1 MKTITPID
9 LIKMNNEE
17 LRSILSYTD
26 HFEVNNVIRAFAE
39 LNYRGEIPIYSIE
52 QMGRIYLTKEF
63 KNFLISNNF
72 DSVETAINNY
82 LFNNGFSTYL
92 DYRKSL
98 IENNIS
104 EFVVTN
110 PVQISKAGKPLKK
123 IGTYMLLNI
132 FSIIIGLLI
141 VRSADDLDTITN
153 TYIFFGLCTL
163 VFNILII
170 INFYE
175 AGNSLER
182 SVYFKA
188 NESTPNEINDKD
200 SEIKENIK
208 PSF

>member
-17 LRSILSYTD
+17 LYSIIESYID
-26 HFEVNNVIRAFAE
+26 DFEINTVIQTLAE
-39 LNYRGEIPIYSIE
+39 LNYRGYQSSIFTIE
-52 QMGRIYLTKEF
+52 KYEK
-63 KNFLISNNF
+63 FLVKSITV

-123 IGTYMLLNI
+123 IGTYMVLNI
-132 FSIIIGLLI
+132 CSIIIGLLI

-175 AGNSLER
+175 AGNSLEQ

-188 NESTPNEINDKD
+188 NDSKPNEINDKD
-200 SEIKENIK
+200 TEIKENVK

>member
-17 LRSILSYTD
+17 LYSIIESYID
-26 HFEVNNVIRAFAE
+26 DFEINTVIQTLAE
-39 LNYRGEIPIYSIE
+39 LNYRGYQPSIFIIE
-52 QMGRIYLTKEF
+52 KYEK
-63 KNFLISNNF
+63 FLVKNNF
-72 DSVETAINNY
+72 DSLETAINNY

-123 IGTYMLLNI
+123 IGTYMVLNI
-132 FSIIIGLLI
+132 CSIIIGLLI
-141 VRSADDLDTITN
+141 VISADDLDTITN

-175 AGNSLER
+175 AGNSLEQ